1 MIYTVTFNPALDY
14 VVRLPAFESGAV
26 NRTESEDIQLGGK
39 GINVSCVLGQLGFKS
54 VALGFVAGF
63 TGEAVEAGL
72 ARRGVSADF
81 IRLPEGLTRIN
92 VKIKASVETEING
105 RGPAIPAGAL
115 EELFR
120 KLERLAAGDV
130 LVLAGSIP
138 ASLPSDIYQRILARL
153 APKGVLCAVD
163 ATGELLVKV
172 LPYRPFLIKPNNHE
186 LGEIFGRTLSTD
198 EEIVECAR
206 LLQQKGARNVLV
218 SMAGDG
224 ALLLD
229 EGGNVHRLE
238 AFKGKVKNSVGAGDS
253 MVAGF
258 VAGWLEKGDY
268 AWALR
273 LGSACGSATAFSDTL
288 ATRTEIESLLQR

>member
-14 VVRLPAFESGAV
+14 VVRLPAFEPGAV

-72 ARRGVSADF
+72 ARRGVNADF

-105 RGPAIPAGAL
+105 QGPAIPAEAL
-115 EELFR
+115 EELFQ
-120 KLERLAAGDV
+120 KLDRLAAGDV

-138 ASLPSDIYQRILARL
+138 ASLPSDIYQRILERL

-172 LPYRPFLIKPNNHE
+172 LPYKPFLIKPNNHE